1 MSELIV
7 ALENIRSL
15 YNIGA
20 IYRTCEF
27 FGIKTIYLIGYS
39 GIDEREPNKIHKKL
53 QKTSLGTIDKIHTET
68 FETTQDIFNK
78 YKNIKLITIEQTKS
92 SIPLSKLKLNTN
104 KKGKILLL
112 FGNEVNGVQK
122 ETIEKSNQI
131 VEIPRIGTHKS
142 LNVTT
147 SCGIILSYLQLGTS
161 TNPLN
166 KSFPLES
173 NIS

>member
-1 MSELIV
+1 MPELIV

-39 GIDEREPNKIHKKL
+39 GIDKREPDKIHKKL
-53 QKTSLGTIDKIHTET
+53 QKTSLGTLDKIHTET

-78 YKNIKLITIEQTKS
+78 YKDIKLITIEQTNN
-92 SIPLSKLKLNTN
+92 SIPLPKFKLDTNYGSKTV
-104 KKGKILLL
+104 LL
-112 FGNEVNGVQK
+112 FGNETDGVQK
-122 ETIEKSNQI
+122 DTINKSSQI

-161 TNPLN
+161 INPLN
-166 KSFPLES
+166 KSAPS
-173 NIS
+173 KSVIS